1 MRKSLVMAVLA
12 LGVTTLSYG
21 FDGSGSDGRESGER
35 AGQRTLK
42 VFDSQGKVV
51 GRLVSYGPLGVIL
64 NVNGATVLGR
74 IERASI
80 NNGSQH
86 SASQYEWASDLGA
99 YLSSD
104 CSGTPLI
111 TSTVSQLRPSQIIR
125 QGVDATLY
133 IAGDTYSAQTT
144 FMSFN
149 LSGRCLPGDILEA
162 WSPESSYSLTQHY
175 PEPLTIHY

>member
-42 VFDSQGKVV
+42 VF
-51 GRLVSYGPLGVIL
+51 
-64 NVNGATVLGR
+64 
-74 IERASI
+74 
-80 NNGSQH
+80 
-86 SASQYEWASDLGA
+86 QYEWASDLAA